1 MTTALAAV
9 GMTPPPGS
17 VARYAHAA
25 DRLAVLRKAWEDA
38 GSPAT
43 AVGSR
48 EQTIADPLLAE
59 LRLTEASVTTLAEVC
74 GIRSHP
80 GRFKQGDHRAPDR
93 KATLRVASDVRDD
106 LAEFVRNRDNAARS
120 RPKPWRRC
128 APTSSSHPRDWTN
141 AVGVSRRVRYSTGRA
156 TRC

>member
-1 MTTALAAV
+1 MGKLGPAGRYAQTEMRNALAAL

-25 DRLAVLRKAWEDA
+25 DRLAVLRTAWEGA

-48 EQTIADPLLAE
+48 EQVIVHPLLAE
-59 LRLTEASVTTLAEVC
+59 LRLTEASVTTLAEAC

-93 KATLRVASDVRDD
+93 KV
-106 LAEFVRNRDNAARS
+106 
-120 RPKPWRRC
+120 P
-128 APTSSSHPRDWTN
+128 
-141 AVGVSRRVRYSTGRA
+141 SRR
-156 TRC
+156 